1 MRDTKQSRLQSRI
14 ADWSMLCGFEPRER
28 EFFAL
33 AVKGLDDDECATRM
47 GIKPSMIAAHRK
59 HIVRKVNATFRGRF
73 CHFPDVLN
81 AFYRETLGLAL
92 IP

>member
-1 MRDTKQSRLQSRI
+1 MSLASRI
-14 ADWSMLCGFEPRER
+14 VHWSRLCGFEPRER

-33 AVKGLDDDECATRM
+33 AVKGFDDDECAKRM

-59 HIVRKVNATFRGRF
+59 HIVRKVNATFRGRYRAL

-81 AFYRETLGLAL
+81 VFYRESLGVTAAV